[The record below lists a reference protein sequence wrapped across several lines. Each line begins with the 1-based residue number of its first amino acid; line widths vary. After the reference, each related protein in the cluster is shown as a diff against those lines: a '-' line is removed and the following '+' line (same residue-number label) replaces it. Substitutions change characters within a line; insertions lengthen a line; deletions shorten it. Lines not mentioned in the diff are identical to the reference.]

1 MDACQSWAE
10 LEFFLEN
17 KKLFCFF
24 SSFALIDVCTFQL
37 GSHICPNRN
46 CRRYQIT
53 DFNSSGV
60 LDLIRQSCAEESQAG
75 SWRHVQVTVGGGGQ
89 LQILYNSWTK
99 CSLIQIWAPSPIT
112 SMSTNSLCSVGSNG
126 AHVLHKHTCVLC

>member
-1 MDACQSWAE
+1 MLAKAGQSWN
-10 LEFFLEN
+10 FFWKIRSYSAFSLLLPSLMYA
-17 KKLFCFF
+17 LF
-24 SSFALIDVCTFQL
+24 SWGHISALIGTVADIKSRTL
-37 GSHICPNRN
+37 IP
-46 CRRYQIT
+46 
-53 DFNSSGV
+53 V